1 MDFEIETFFLE
12 FQSLMVRG
20 TNEFL
25 KMSVFVESYLN
36 CLLCDDLDNDMY
48 QSITNIYRIG
58 GVMVRVLASN
68 AVGRGFEPRSDQSKD
83 YKIGMCCFSA
93 KHTALRGK
101 EQ

>member
-1 MDFEIETFFLE
+1 MIDLKLYKTQLFHSSQCWNRDFFLE
-12 FQSLMVRG
+12 FQSLKVRG

-36 CLLCDDLDNDMY
+36 CLLCDDLDNDIY

-68 AVGRGFEPRSDQSKD
+68 AVE
-83 YKIGMCCFSA
+83 
-93 KHTALRGK
+93 
-101 EQ
+101 